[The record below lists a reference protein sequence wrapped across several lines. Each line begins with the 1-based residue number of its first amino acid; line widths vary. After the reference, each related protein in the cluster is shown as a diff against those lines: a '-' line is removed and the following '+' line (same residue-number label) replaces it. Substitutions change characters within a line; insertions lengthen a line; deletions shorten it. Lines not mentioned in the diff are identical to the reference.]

1 MKIEYDFS
9 EFYKFAD
16 RLQDIHEFD
25 GALMA
30 ATQQV
35 ARVLHQNLLV
45 QTPVKTGNLRKM
57 WSAGDNL
64 LFTVNQVADGFEVIF
79 INRAR
84 ANSAQGFMY
93 GLAVNDG
100 HRTVSGGWV
109 MGRFFV
115 ERAIIQ
121 TAESTQL
128 ENLIMKELKKWWEGC
143 LNG

>member
-1 MKIEYDFS
+1 MKVEYDFS
-9 EFYKFAD
+9 ELTKFAS
-16 RLQDIHEFD
+16 RLQDTHD
-25 GALMA
+25 LDSALMA
-30 ATQQV
+30 ATRQV
-35 ARVLHQNLLV
+35 ARVLHQHLLI

-64 LFTVNQVADGFEVIF
+64 LFTVNKVGSGYEVIF
-79 INRAR
+79 INTAR
-84 ANSAQGFMY
+84 ANSAKGFMY
-93 GLAVNDG
+93 GIAVNDG

-115 ERAIIQ
+115 ETAILQ